1 MELHPSEPWVLANLY
16 SGNVVLWNH
25 ATNTQVKSFE
35 VTELPVRAARFVVRK
50 QWVVCGSDDMFVR
63 VYNYN
68 TTELVKAFEAH
79 SDYIRGLAVHPTLPY
94 VLSCS
99 DDMLIKLWDWDKGW
113 ACTQVFEGHSHYV
126 MAVAWNPKDTNTF
139 ASASLDRTL
148 KVWSLGQAVPNFT
161 LEGHDKGVNCCDYC
175 PGGDRPYLVSGA
187 DDKLVKVW
195 DYQTKACVHTLEG
208 HGHNVSA
215 VAFHPEL
222 PLIIS
227 GSEDGTLRLWHST
240 TYRLEN
246 TLNYGLERVWALAV
260 LKGSNDVAVGYDEGT
275 VIFKVG
281 RDDPVASMDG
291 SGKIIWAKHSDIQSV
306 NVRSLPGDYAP
317 VDGER
322 LPLAVKDLGSCE
334 LYPQTLGHTPNGRF
348 VAVTGDGEYIIY
360 TALAWRNKCFGQALD
375 VVWSA
380 DSGEY
385 AVRESPAKVV
395 CFKNFVE
402 KRSFRPSFAAEG
414 LHGGA
419 LLGVRAAEFICFYDW
434 ADGRTVQRIDVA
446 ARHVFWSEAGDLV
459 TIAAEAAFYILR
471 LDRAAL
477 AAGQDGGEDGVEGAF
492 ELLHEIGEGVKTGLW
507 VGDCF
512 VYTNTDGRLNYCVG
526 GEVTTL
532 FHLDRPLWLLGYL
545 AGSNRLYLLDRE
557 YSVVSYTLLLS
568 LVELKTLVLR
578 GDLDGALQLLP
589 SLPAEA
595 RNGVARFLEARGHV
609 AQALQIATDPEYR
622 FELALALGDVDTA
635 HGIAEQL
642 GSEQKWKQLA
652 ELALAAGDLARAEP
666 CLWKAADLS
675 GLLLLYSCTGD
686 AAGMARLGDAAAA
699 AGKHNVAFVCLLLQ
713 RRTPDCVRLLSACGR
728 LPEAAF
734 VARTYAPGAA
744 SEAVAQ
750 WRADL
755 AKVNAKAAEAL
766 ADPGQYPNLFRDW
779 ALALQAEQLASA
791 DAATVRPAA
800 QYPALKDAHKGDPLQ
815 RLRDGAATAETAEED
830 QDFHEAAAGEEEAAH
845 EEALLTA
852 PATPPAA
859 QPQEAQTPAD
869 PAGEAEP
876 EEEAA
881 AFDAPP
887 EGGAGDEEA
896 AHAAEDEDW
905 GAN

>member
-1 MELHPSEPWVLANLY
+1 M
-16 SGNVVLWNH
+16 
-25 ATNTQVKSFE
+25 
-35 VTELPVRAARFVVRK
+35 
-50 QWVVCGSDDMFVR
+50 
-63 VYNYN
+63 
-68 TTELVKAFEAH
+68 
-79 SDYIRGLAVHPTLPY
+79 
-94 VLSCS
+94 
-99 DDMLIKLWDWDKGW
+99 
-113 ACTQVFEGHSHYV
+113 
-126 MAVAWNPKDTNTF
+126 
-139 ASASLDRTL
+139 
-148 KVWSLGQAVPNFT
+148 
-161 LEGHDKGVNCCDYC
+161 
-175 PGGDRPYLVSGA
+175 
-187 DDKLVKVW
+187 
-195 DYQTKACVHTLEG
+195 
-208 HGHNVSA
+208 
-215 VAFHPEL
+215 
-222 PLIIS
+222 
-227 GSEDGTLRLWHST
+227 
-240 TYRLEN
+240 
-246 TLNYGLERVWALAV
+246 
-260 LKGSNDVAVGYDEGT
+260 
-275 VIFKVG
+275 
-281 RDDPVASMDG
+281 
-291 SGKIIWAKHSDIQSV
+291 
-306 NVRSLPGDYAP
+306 
-317 VDGER
+317 
-322 LPLAVKDLGSCE
+322 
-334 LYPQTLGHTPNGRF
+334 
-348 VAVTGDGEYIIY
+348 
-360 TALAWRNKCFGQALD
+360 
-375 VVWSA
+375 
-380 DSGEY
+380 
-385 AVRESPAKVV
+385 
-395 CFKNFVE
+395 
-402 KRSFRPSFAAEG
+402 
-414 LHGGA
+414 
-419 LLGVRAAEFICFYDW
+419 
-434 ADGRTVQRIDVA
+434 
-446 ARHVFWSEAGDLV
+446 
-459 TIAAEAAFYILR
+459 
-471 LDRAAL
+471 
-477 AAGQDGGEDGVEGAF
+477 EGAF

-845 EEALLTA
+845 EEALPTA